1 VPAAA
6 VKRIVQVFNLMTRCK
21 TLQRRLDKFLIK
33 NRNHVP
39 GILKKQSSLNILGIE
54 HTLYVK
60 VKFAKI

>member
-1 VPAAA
+1 
-6 VKRIVQVFNLMTRCK
+6 MTRCK

-33 NRNHVP
+33 YRDSVF
-39 GILKKQSSLNILGIE
+39 GILKKQSDLNILGVK